1 VIEILPVSIGI
12 GLAVSLFLSEALGM
26 AGAGLV
32 VPGYLALHATDPVS
46 IIITLASG
54 FAAFGLIRGLGST
67 IIIFGRR
74 RTILMILAGYLIGMA
89 ARYFFGEMM
98 SAQGEDIP
106 VIGFIVPGLIAIW
119 LDRRGVIES
128 LSALITASVIV
139 RLILILIYGVE
150 LNK

>member
-1 VIEILPVSIGI
+1 MIEILPVSIGI
-12 GLAVSLFLSEALGM
+12 GLAISLFLSEALGM

-46 IIITLASG
+46 IAITLASG

-98 SAQGEDIP
+98 STQAEEVP